1 VEFEVDGLFV
11 ESREE
16 WLEEAVE
23 ARLEFVE
30 EKLQDVEAEEEAG
43 ERKLQCHPKK
53 LLTKKWIRSWS
64 SDKKIIEVAQ
74 NYINIVPKVAS
85 S

>member
-1 VEFEVDGLFV
+1 VEYAEEELFV
-11 ESREE
+11 VSRGE
-16 WLEEAVE
+16 WLV
-23 ARLEFVE
+23 VE
-30 EKLQDVEAEEEAG
+30 EKLQLEEEKLEAVEVEEEEG

-53 LLTKKWIRSWS
+53 LLTKKWIHSWS

>member
-1 VEFEVDGLFV
+1 MEYAEEELFV
-11 ESREE
+11 VSRGE
-16 WLEEAVE
+16 WLA
-23 ARLEFVE
+23 VE
-30 EKLQDVEAEEEAG
+30 EKLQLEEEKLEAEELEEEEG